1 MDGKMSQYTTFLFA
15 RPSFTEGLARVLDVG
30 GTLNV
35 YNTSPTPER
44 ADYRAIKAD
53 WLATG
58 NDIWNAFNDFFREN
72 QEVIK
77 RGNGRKTASKESP
90 STSFGEGRQ

>member
-1 MDGKMSQYTTFLFA
+1 MSQYTSFLFA

-35 YNTSPTPER
+35 YNVSPTPDS

-58 NDIWNAFNDFFREN
+58 SDIWDAVHKFFRE
-72 QEVIK
+72 QREVLT
-77 RGNGRKTASKESP
+77 RGNGRNQSAKDTPASI
-90 STSFGEGRQ
+90 FG